1 MKIKFMFL
9 SRHFFASFFI
19 KKFLKYIYLYIKYKN
34 QEYKRIDIS
43 YFLTISHL
51 DLSPFRSQIT
61 SIKGKKHVFKNTT
74 KDSEKW

>member
-1 MKIKFMFL
+1 MSL
-9 SRHFFASFFI
+9 SRHFFASIFI
-19 KKFLKYIYLYIKYKN
+19 EIFCYIYVYIKNKN

>member
-1 MKIKFMFL
+1 M
-9 SRHFFASFFI
+9 
-19 KKFLKYIYLYIKYKN
+19 YIKNKN

>member
-1 MKIKFMFL
+1 MFL
-9 SRHFFASFFI
+9 NKHFFDSFLYRKRFCI
-19 KKFLKYIYLYIKYKN
+19 IYVYIKNKN

-74 KDSEKW
+74 KDTEKW

>member
-1 MKIKFMFL
+1 MFL
-9 SRHFFASFFI
+9 SRHFFASFFLL
-19 KKFLKYIYLYIKYKN
+19 KFFVMYIYVYIKNKN

>member
-1 MKIKFMFL
+1 MFVGIF
-9 SRHFFASFFI
+9 S
-19 KKFLKYIYLYIKYKN
+19 LKCVSVYCESIPEKHLYIYMKNKN

>member
-1 MKIKFMFL
+1 M
-9 SRHFFASFFI
+9 
-19 KKFLKYIYLYIKYKN
+19 YIKNKN

-61 SIKGKKHVFKNTT
+61 SIKEKKHVFKNTT